1 MNYPVIA
8 GVTNQTVEVFIQD
21 SSVTDGSGL
30 TGLVFNSAGLV
41 ASYNRT
47 RGARV
52 AITLVTLASPTSVH
66 SDGGFVEIDAT
77 NMPGLYRLDLPD
89 ACFVAGVPEV
99 IVHLKGAA
107 DMVPV
112 SLRVAINMEVD
123 IGAVDGSAAAATRLK
138 LFSEFGS
145 YPAGLVIVDTLAGVA
160 GTTDYENGTMLNP
173 VLTFADA
180 ITIAGSV
187 SGIRG
192 FSPLP
197 GSIITLTQDFANKL
211 FKGIGW
217 SIVTAGFDLSNC
229 RVFDAFVNGGISTSD
244 TQNAFFIDCLVWS
257 HTAGSAV
264 LTRCAIANDFTIGE
278 AGNYTMVDCYQAQ
291 GISQAAIDFSGI
303 GASAVQM
310 DDWRGII
317 EVKNMAAG
325 DIINIY
331 GKGEI
336 IINASCTGGSIGNI
350 AGAVAITD
358 NAGGAVTITNE
369 IANYTNLLSALMIKF
384 IKNKKEVKK
393 IGAINYLII
402 YDDDS
407 LTEIARKA
415 LKDLTGAEVDD
426 LIAGQYA
433 QELKSTV

>member
-1 MNYPVIA
+1 MQSVAA
-8 GVTNQTVEVFIQD
+8 GTTNHTIEIFVPD
-21 SSVTDGSGL
+21 SSKTDGAGL

-52 AITLVTLASPTSVH
+52 AIPLVTLATPVVAH
-66 SDGGFVEIDAT
+66 ADGGFIEIDAT
-77 NMPGLYRLDLPD
+77 NMPGIYRLDLPD
-89 ACFVAGVPEV
+89 ACFVAGVPQV
-99 IVHLKGAA
+99 TVHLKGAA
-107 DMVPV
+107 NMAPISSGIEINKPIDVTA
-112 SLRVAINMEVD
+112 VA
-123 IGAVDGSAAAATRLK
+123 GSAAAATRLK

-145 YPAGLVIVDTLAGVA
+145 YPDGLVIVDTLAGAA

-180 ITIAGSV
+180 ITIASSV

-197 GSIITLTQDFANKL
+197 GSIITLTQDFTNTL

-229 RVFDAFVNGGISTSD
+229 RIFDAFINGGVSTSD

-257 HTAGSAV
+257 HTAGSVV
-264 LTRCAIANDFTIGE
+264 LTRCAIANDFTLGE
-278 AGNYTMVDCYQAQ
+278 AGNYTLVDCYQAQ
-291 GISQAAIDFSGI
+291 GISQAAINFSGI
-303 GASAVQM
+303 GASEVQM

-336 IINASCTGGSIGNI
+336 IINASCTGGTIGNL
-350 AGAVAITD
+350 AGSVAITD

-393 IGAINYLII
+393 IGAVNYLII
-402 YDDDS
+402 YDDDNS
-407 LTEIARKA
+407 TEIARKA
-415 LKDLTGAEVDD
+415 LKDLTAAEVDD